1 MRITTA
7 LALALALSACKI
19 YGGLTED
26 DITAVKA
33 EIAEEVKSDGL
44 ILIEIKLEREVDDT
58 RATGYV
64 ITGRKAVKSLSQCE
78 VLLHS
83 NGHREWSCVANR
95 GYVVP

>member
-1 MRITTA
+1 MKITTA

-44 ILIEIKLEREVDDT
+44 TLIEIKLEREIDAT

-64 ITGRKAVKSLSQCE
+64 ITGRNAVKSFSQCE
-78 VLLHS
+78 VTMRA
-83 NGHREWSCVANR
+83 NGHRGWSCVANC